1 MSPKSANA
9 IDEVVGH
16 NIRIHRMQ
24 RGMSQTDLA
33 EQLGVS
39 CQQVQKYEKG
49 VNRVGSSRLYR
60 LADVFE
66 VPVVMLYDGA
76 DARRA
81 DTRGKSALKL
91 ISERQPLRL
100 VQAFAGIKDMRVR
113 RAVVTLVEKLAS
125 GER

>member
-1 MSPKSANA
+1 MSAKSANA

-33 EQLGVS
+33 LQLGVS

-66 VPVVMLYDGA
+66 VPVVTLYDGA
-76 DARRA
+76 DTQRRSA
-81 DTRGKSALKL
+81 RGKSALRL

-100 VQAFAGIKDMRVR
+100 VQAFSGVKDMRIR
-113 RAVVTLVEKLAS
+113 RAIVALVEKMAAADK
-125 GER
+125 

>member
-1 MSPKSANA
+1 MSPKAANA

-16 NIRIHRMQ
+16 NIRIHRLQ

-33 EQLGVS
+33 EQLGIS

-60 LADVFE
+60 LADVFD
-66 VPVVMLYDGA
+66 VPLMTLYEGA
-76 DARRA
+76 ETQRPDAPAR
-81 DTRGKSALKL
+81 SALGL

-100 VQAFAGIKDMRVR
+100 VQAFSDVKDVRLR
-113 RAVVTLVEKLAS
+113 RAIVALVEKIAVAD
-125 GER
+125 R

>member
-66 VPVVMLYDGA
+66 VPVVTLYDGA

>member
-1 MSPKSANA
+1 MSPKSATA

-33 EQLGVS
+33 MQLGVS

-60 LADVFE
+60 LADVFN
-66 VPVVMLYDGA
+66 VPVVTLYDGA
-76 DARRA
+76 DAQRRGV
-81 DTRGKSALKL
+81 RGKSALRL

-100 VQAFAGIKDMRVR
+100 VQAFAGVKDLRIR
-113 RAVVTLVEKLAS
+113 RAIVALVEKIAVAD
-125 GER
+125 R